1 MEIPITD
8 PEQLEMLSKL
18 ISEQQAKQD
27 ASSEN
32 SSEKPAGSTFQES
45 PFDIQSILSG
55 AVEAL
60 NGSENLSK
68 DSMYIPNP
76 MDEQYLNQ
84 FIKEESTKTVRRF
97 DLNYPAKDGKDQ
109 DISLYIELEE
119 DAEDPSYINYW
130 VGCEEYTTKKYIASK
145 QTSLEQED
153 PLSIVQVKHINLYI
167 HEIQEATKEA

>member
-32 SSEKPAGSTFQES
+32 SSEKPAGATFQES

-84 FIKEESTKTVRRF
+84 FI
-97 DLNYPAKDGKDQ
+97 
-109 DISLYIELEE
+109 
-119 DAEDPSYINYW
+119 
-130 VGCEEYTTKKYIASK
+130 
-145 QTSLEQED
+145 
-153 PLSIVQVKHINLYI
+153 
-167 HEIQEATKEA
+167 